1 MALATLS
8 IDLVAKL
15 AQFEADMG
23 KAARASEKTASQI
36 AGAFGLIKSAAGG
49 LAAGIGVGGV
59 IAFTRSIANSLDAL
73 NDLKDATGASVE
85 NISALE
91 DVALRTGTTF
101 DTVGAS
107 LIKFNAALKEA
118 KPNSDIAAAFDAI
131 GLSIKDLK
139 ALDPAEALRQTAV
152 ALAGF
157 ADDGNKARLTQE
169 LFGKSLREVAPFLKD
184 LAEQGALVAS
194 VTTQQAEEAEK
205 FNKELFAMQKNL
217 QDVSRS
223 LVGPVLTGLNGLI
236 EKFKEG
242 QRAGE
247 GFIVTLLRQTEIAR
261 LLGQSQPKVVNTGG
275 ASGTFDSAENERAKA
290 RLLRQGKLSIDFD
303 GAAKGGRPKA
313 GPGGKTPEGVSAV
326 TTELDRYLASLEQIL
341 EREQDLS
348 AVQTA
353 QLRISQAGAN
363 GFSEAQRAR
372 ILDLAAQ
379 IDKNKEL
386 AEVERQRAEL
396 SRAFSLEAG
405 DRVAAENAAYRD
417 RLKQLTDNTPSEVFN
432 RQQADLELLQR
443 AYAATDITAQQY
455 IESVRELYNINDE
468 RIEKSK
474 SLAEELGLSF
484 TSAFEDAIVGGKG
497 LSGVLKGL
505 EQDILR
511 IVTRKLVTEPLG
523 NAITGAIGGG
533 GGGGIGGFFSSIFG
547 KLFSAD
553 GGGFTGTGARSGGI
567 DGRGGFLGV
576 LHPNET
582 VIDHTRGRSSGGTQQ
597 YITINPPA
605 GMSRQASSQFAADA
619 ARQLRL
625 ADLRNN

>member
-23 KAARASEKTASQI
+23 KAARASEKTANQI

-49 LAAGIGVGGV
+49 LAAGIGVGGLV
-59 IAFTRSIANSLDAL
+59 AFTRSTIDALDAL
-73 NDLKDATGASVE
+73 NDVKDATGASIE

-91 DVALRTGTTF
+91 DVAGRTGTTL
-101 DTVGAS
+101 DVVTGS
-107 LIKFNAALKEA
+107 LIKLNQTLGAAKEGSEQAAALQ
-118 KPNSDIAAAFDAI
+118 AI
-131 GLSIKDLK
+131 GLSAEELRR
-139 ALDPAEALRQTAV
+139 LDPAEALRQTAV

-157 ADDGNKARLTQE
+157 ADDGNKARLVQE
-169 LFGKSLREVAPFLKD
+169 LFGKSLREVAPFLAD
-184 LAEQGALVAS
+184 LAKQTELSAK
-194 VTTQQAEEAEK
+194 VTAEQAEEAEK
-205 FNKELFAMQKNL
+205 FNLQLFAMQKNL

-236 EKFKEG
+236 EKFREG
-242 QRAGE
+242 QKAGE
-247 GFIVTLLRQTEIAR
+247 YFIVTLLRQTEIAR
-261 LLGQSQPKVVNTGG
+261 LLGLAEAKLKNTGG
-275 ASGTFDSAENERAKA
+275 ATGTWESAENMRAQA
-290 RLLRQGKLSIDFD
+290 RLLRQGKPSVDFD
-303 GAAKGGRPKA
+303 GATKGGTPKA
-313 GPGGKTPEGVSAV
+313 GPTRGKTPEGISAV

-372 ILDLAAQ
+372 ILELAAQ

-396 SRAFSLEAG
+396 SRAFALEAG

-417 RLKQLTDNTPSEVFN
+417 RIKQLTDNTPSEVFK
-432 RQQADLELLQR
+432 RQQEDLQFLKD
-443 AYAATDITAQQY
+443 AYEKADITAQQY
-455 IESVRELYNINDE
+455 IESVRQLYNISDE

-533 GGGGIGGFFSSIFG
+533 GGGIGGIFGKVFSSIFG
-547 KLFSAD
+547 
-553 GGGFTGTGARSGGI
+553 GFRASGGPVLA
-567 DGRGGFLGV
+567 GTPYMVGERGPELFVPRGSGNIV
-576 LHPNET
+576 PNGAGGN
-582 VIDHTRGRSSGGTQQ
+582 VININVNQSFAAGT
-597 YITINPPA
+597 
-605 GMSRQASSQFAADA
+605 SRATTLQAAADA
-619 ARQLRL
+619 RRQLEL
-625 ADLRNN
+625 GGRNL

>member
-1 MALATLS
+1 MAIATLS
-8 IDLVAKL
+8 VDLVAKL

-49 LAAGIGVGGV
+49 LAAGIGVAGLV
-59 IAFTRSIANSLDAL
+59 AFTRSAIDSLDAL
-73 NDLKDATGASVE
+73 NDLKDATGASIE

-107 LIKFNAALKEA
+107 LIKFNAALKDA
-118 KPNSDIAAAFDAI
+118 KPGGDIAAAFDAI

-236 EKFKEG
+236 EKFREG
-242 QRAGE
+242 QKAGE

-261 LLGQSQPKVVNTGG
+261 LLGQSQPKAVNTGG
-275 ASGTFDSAENERAKA
+275 ATGTWDSAENERSRA
-290 RLLRQGKLSIDFD
+290 RMLRQGKLSIDFD
-303 GAAKGGRPKA
+303 GATKGGGAKSAPK
-313 GPGGKTPEGVSAV
+313 GRTPEGVSAV

-396 SRAFSLEAG
+396 SRAFALEAG

-417 RLKQLTDNTPSEVFN
+417 RLKQLTDNTPSEVFK
-432 RQQADLELLQR
+432 RQQEDLDLLQR
-443 AYAATDITAQQY
+443 AYAAADITAQQY
-455 IESVRELYNINDE
+455 SESVRELYNISDE

-533 GGGGIGGFFSSIFG
+533 GGLGGIFGSIFSSIFG
-547 KLFSAD
+547 GFRA
-553 GGGFTGTGARSGGI
+553 GGGPVLAGTPYMVGERGPELFVPRSAGNIVPNGAGGNVVNI
-567 DGRGGFLGV
+567 NVNQSFAA
-576 LHPNET
+576 
-582 VIDHTRGRSSGGTQQ
+582 GT
-597 YITINPPA
+597 
-605 GMSRQASSQFAADA
+605 SRATTLQAAADA
-619 ARQLRL
+619 RRQLEL
-625 ADLRNN
+625 GGRNL

>member
-8 IDLVAKL
+8 VDLVAKL
-15 AQFEADMG
+15 ASFEADLG
-23 KAARASEKTASQI
+23 KAARATQRTADQM

-49 LAAGIGVGGV
+49 LAAGIGVAGIV
-59 IAFTRSIANSLDAL
+59 AFTRSVVNSLDAL

-91 DVALRTGTTF
+91 DVAIRTGTTF

-107 LIKFNAALKEA
+107 LIKFNAALKNA
-118 KPNSDIAAAFDAI
+118 NPDSDIAAAFDSI
-131 GLSIKDLK
+131 GLSVKDLK

-184 LAEQGALVAS
+184 LSEQGALVAS

-236 EKFKEG
+236 EKFREG
-242 QRAGE
+242 QKAGE

-261 LLGQSQPKVVNTGG
+261 LLGQAQPKAVNTGG
-275 ASGTFDSAENERAKA
+275 ASGSFESAENERARA
-290 RLLRQGKLSIDFD
+290 RLQRQGKLSLDFD
-303 GAAKGGRPKA
+303 GATKGGSKGGR
-313 GPGGKTPEGVSAV
+313 GGSKPQA
-326 TTELDRYLASLEQIL
+326 EQIT
-341 EREQDLS
+341 ES
-348 AVQTA
+348 
-353 QLRISQAGAN
+353 
-363 GFSEAQRAR
+363 QRA
-372 ILDLAAQ
+372 LAQYVEGLSRTLEKTENLTEVEKALNFLRFQGTTGQVPQVRQLVLGMAEQ
-379 IDKNKEL
+379 IDKAKEL
-386 AEVERQRAEL
+386 AELEKQRFEL

-405 DRVAAENAAYRD
+405 DRVSAENEAYQD
-417 RLKQLTDNTPSEVFN
+417 RIKALTQNTPSEVFK
-432 RQQADLELLQR
+432 RQQADLEFLQQ

-455 IESVRELYNINDE
+455 IESVRELYGLSDE
-468 RIEKSK
+468 RIEKTK
-474 SLAEELGLSF
+474 SLADELGLSF

-523 NAITGAIGGG
+523 NAITGATGGA
-533 GGGGIGGFFSSIFG
+533 GGIGGFFSSIFG
-547 KLFSAD
+547 SIF
-553 GGGFTGTGARSGGI
+553 GGGKALGGPVLAGTPYIVGERGPELFVPRASGNIVPNQRLAGAARSM
-567 DGRGGFLGV
+567 
-576 LHPNET
+576 
-582 VIDHTRGRSSGGTQQ
+582 VIH
-597 YITINPPA
+597 INPPA
-605 GMSRQASSQFAADA
+605 GMGRGAASQFAADV

-625 ADLRNN
+625 ADARGN